1 MIEIPLKTQ
10 LVIGV
15 ITVLVFYL
23 LIKQMIKN
31 ISSTND
37 DGDKIIDLN
46 KMMRV
51 VQILTPFLK
60 KTKGFLWKA

>member
-31 ISSTND
+31 ISSTDNG
-37 DGDKIIDLN
+37 GDKIIDLN
-46 KMMRV
+46 KMNRSNREE
-51 VQILTPFLK
+51 QGSK
-60 KTKGFLWKA
+60 

>member
-31 ISSTND
+31 ISSTD
-37 DGDKIIDLN
+37 DGGDKIIDLN
-46 KMMRV
+46 KMNRSNRGE
-51 VQILTPFLK
+51 QGSK
-60 KTKGFLWKA
+60 

>member
-37 DGDKIIDLN
+37 DGDTIIDLN
-46 KMMRV
+46 KASRREREE
-51 VQILTPFLK
+51 K
-60 KTKGFLWKA
+60 KSE

>member
-46 KMMRV
+46 KM
-51 VQILTPFLK
+51 
-60 KTKGFLWKA
+60 KGSNREEQGSK

>member
-37 DGDKIIDLN
+37 DGDIILDLN
-46 KMMRV
+46 KTNKQKREER
-51 VQILTPFLK
+51 K
-60 KTKGFLWKA
+60 SE

>member
-31 ISSTND
+31 ISSTDD

-46 KMMRV
+46 KMNRSNRKE
-51 VQILTPFLK
+51 QGLK
-60 KTKGFLWKA
+60 

>member
-37 DGDKIIDLN
+37 DGDTIIDLN
-46 KMMRV
+46 KTR
-51 VQILTPFLK
+51 IRESEEK
-60 KTKGFLWKA
+60 KLE

>member
-37 DGDKIIDLN
+37 DGDTIIDLN
-46 KMMRV
+46 KTSRRGREE
-51 VQILTPFLK
+51 K
-60 KTKGFLWKA
+60 

>member
-1 MIEIPLKTQ
+1 MVEIPLKTQ
-10 LVIGV
+10 LVICV

-37 DGDKIIDLN
+37 DGDIIIDLN
-46 KMMRV
+46 KTTRREV
-51 VQILTPFLK
+51 EDEK
-60 KTKGFLWKA
+60 

>member
-37 DGDKIIDLN
+37 DGDIILDLN
-46 KMMRV
+46 KTVR
-51 VQILTPFLK
+51 QK
-60 KTKGFLWKA
+60 REERKSE

>member
-15 ITVLVFYL
+15 ITVLVFYK

-31 ISSTND
+31 ISSTNN
-37 DGDKIIDLN
+37 DGDTIINLDKVSERKRKN
-46 KMMRV
+46 K
-51 VQILTPFLK
+51 
-60 KTKGFLWKA
+60 

>member
-37 DGDKIIDLN
+37 DGDKIIDFN
-46 KMMRV
+46 KMNRSNRKE
-51 VQILTPFLK
+51 QGSK
-60 KTKGFLWKA
+60 

>member
-23 LIKQMIKN
+23 LVKQMIKN

-37 DGDKIIDLN
+37 DGDTIIDLN
-46 KMMRV
+46 KTSRRGREE
-51 VQILTPFLK
+51 K
-60 KTKGFLWKA
+60 KSE

>member
-31 ISSTND
+31 ISST
-37 DGDKIIDLN
+37 DGDGDTIIDLN
-46 KMMRV
+46 KMSRRGRE
-51 VQILTPFLK
+51 K
-60 KTKGFLWKA
+60 KKSE

>member
-37 DGDKIIDLN
+37 DSDTIIDLN
-46 KMMRV
+46 KTSRRGREE
-51 VQILTPFLK
+51 K
-60 KTKGFLWKA
+60 KSE

>member
-37 DGDKIIDLN
+37 DGDTVIDLN
-46 KMMRV
+46 KTSRRGREE
-51 VQILTPFLK
+51 K
-60 KTKGFLWKA
+60 KSE

>member
-37 DGDKIIDLN
+37 DGDTIIDLN
-46 KMMRV
+46 KMSRRGRE
-51 VQILTPFLK
+51 K
-60 KTKGFLWKA
+60 KKSE

>member
-1 MIEIPLKTQ
+1 MVEVPLKTQ

-23 LIKQMIKN
+23 LIKQIIKN

-37 DGDKIIDLN
+37 DGDTIIDLN
-46 KMMRV
+46 KTSRRGR
-51 VQILTPFLK
+51 K
-60 KTKGFLWKA
+60 ERGSE

>member
-23 LIKQMIKN
+23 LIKQVIKN
-31 ISSTND
+31 ISSADD

-46 KMMRV
+46 KMNRSNREE
-51 VQILTPFLK
+51 QGSK
-60 KTKGFLWKA
+60 

>member
-1 MIEIPLKTQ
+1 MVEIPLKTQ
-10 LVIGV
+10 LVIGL

-37 DGDKIIDLN
+37 DGDIIIDLN
-46 KMMRV
+46 ITTRREGEDEK
-51 VQILTPFLK
+51 
-60 KTKGFLWKA
+60 

>member
-31 ISSTND
+31 ISSTDD

-46 KMMRV
+46 KMNRSNRKE
-51 VQILTPFLK
+51 QGSK
-60 KTKGFLWKA
+60 

>member
-1 MIEIPLKTQ
+1 MVEIPLKTQ
-10 LVIGV
+10 LIIGV

-37 DGDKIIDLN
+37 DGDIIIDLN
-46 KMMRV
+46 K
-51 VQILTPFLK
+51 T
-60 KTKGFLWKA
+60 TKREGEDEK

>member
-37 DGDKIIDLN
+37 DGDTIIDLN
-46 KMMRV
+46 KTSRRGRE
-51 VQILTPFLK
+51 K
-60 KTKGFLWKA
+60 KKSE

>member
-31 ISSTND
+31 ISSNND
-37 DGDKIIDLN
+37 DGDTIIDLN
-46 KMMRV
+46 KTSRRGREE
-51 VQILTPFLK
+51 K
-60 KTKGFLWKA
+60 KSE

>member
-46 KMMRV
+46 KMNRSNRKE
-51 VQILTPFLK
+51 QGSK
-60 KTKGFLWKA
+60 

>member
-37 DGDKIIDLN
+37 DGDMIIDLN
-46 KMMRV
+46 KTIR
-51 VQILTPFLK
+51 QGREEK
-60 KTKGFLWKA
+60 KSE

>member
-31 ISSTND
+31 ISSTKD

-46 KMMRV
+46 KMNRSNREE
-51 VQILTPFLK
+51 QGSK
-60 KTKGFLWKA
+60 

>member
-15 ITVLVFYL
+15 ITVLVFYF

-37 DGDKIIDLN
+37 DGDTIIDLN
-46 KMMRV
+46 KTSRRGREE
-51 VQILTPFLK
+51 K
-60 KTKGFLWKA
+60 KSE

>member
-37 DGDKIIDLN
+37 DGDIIIDLN
-46 KMMRV
+46 KTSRRDREE
-51 VQILTPFLK
+51 K
-60 KTKGFLWKA
+60 KSD